1 MRLLK
6 AILKRLFQGTL
17 LVLLLLASLWGIS
30 RALYPTEDQRE
41 AVAELER
48 WPEYAGDNAFP
59 LLWTLGRDVPDHQI
73 ARVLDED
80 VRTVTRQQ
88 AKALATG
95 ELPGAFAF
103 DEDLL
108 SAAYAYAKLLPDD
121 ADRKLFCGQREADCL
136 QRVRDDLEAYAA
148 LVQRH
153 ARLLD
158 RVDRLQEFD
167 YVRSAFPPLLSSP
180 WLRYD
185 MAGLP
190 QTRNAVHFAQG
201 RTWEAVAATCR
212 DLLTW
217 RRLGA
222 RSDGLIPRMVGI
234 AVAGSGGG
242 QLLAS
247 MLAELPVDEPLPAP
261 CGEALALP
269 TEEELSLCN
278 AMRGEFAV
286 HAELAR
292 TGYAEPDRSLLDQWA
307 SWLLVDPEASMG
319 RRAEGWLTLCPAPE
333 SDEAFERRLETLR
346 GRHQSV
352 WRLECLGDLFT
363 CTLDALSIL
372 PYSEYMQQVQ
382 DHGARLRALA
392 TLAWMRSEAGD
403 GRTPAERLAA
413 RPAELNVPTDQMH
426 IGPEGRTLE
435 IQLRWTRRGETWSIP
450 LPPALYAES

>member
-1 MRLLK
+1 MSLLK
-6 AILKRLFQGTL
+6 TILKRLFQGTL

-30 RALYPTEDQRE
+30 RALYPTDAQRE

-48 WPEYAGDNAFP
+48 WPEYPGDNAFP
-59 LLWTLGRDVPDHQI
+59 LLWTLDRDVPDEEL
-73 ARVLDED
+73 ARVLAED

-88 AKALATG
+88 AEALATG

-103 DEDLL
+103 DEDLP
-108 SAAYAYAKLLPDD
+108 SAAYAYPTLRPDD
-121 ADRKLFCGQREADCL
+121 ADRELFCGGLEADCL

-158 RVDRLQEFD
+158 RVERLQEFD
-167 YVRSAFPPLLSSP
+167 YVRSAFPPHLSSP
-180 WLRYD
+180 WPRYD
-185 MAGLP
+185 LARLT

-201 RTWEAVAATCR
+201 RTSEAVAATCR

-222 RSDGLIPRMVGI
+222 RSDGLIPRMFGI
-234 AVAGSGGG
+234 TIAGRDGG

-278 AMRGEFAV
+278 AMRGEFAL

-292 TGYAEPDRSLLDQWA
+292 TGYAEPDRSLLDQWTW
-307 SWLLVDPEASMG
+307 WLLVDPEASMG
-319 RRAEGWLTLCPAPE
+319 KRAEGWLTLCPAPE
-333 SDEAFERRLETLR
+333 SDEALERRLETLR
-346 GRHQSV
+346 NKHQSV
-352 WRLECLGDLFT
+352 GRLECVGNLFT
-363 CTLDALSIL
+363 CSLDALSIL
-372 PYSEYMQQVQ
+372 PYSDYMQRVQ

-413 RPAELNVPTDQMH
+413 RPAELNVPADEMR
-426 IGPEGRTLE
+426 IGPDGRTLQ

-450 LPPALYAES
+450 LPPVLHADP